1 MVKKR
6 LIVWDV
12 FISIMDSLTFT
23 FAKSRQ
29 LNEILLG
36 ELKTHLQVAKPSD
49 EITTETNLEFE
60 GTNESTNLNVDG
72 QDIDKVEVV
81 TVDFQDDDDDFE
93 FTEENLEKTLNL
105 TKSNLKQVT
114 KC

>member
-1 MVKKR
+1 
-6 LIVWDV
+6 
-12 FISIMDSLTFT
+12 MDSLTFT

-81 TVDFQDDDDDFE
+81 TVDFQEDELKYPHDDFE
-93 FTEENLEKTLNL
+93 ITEENLWSNL
-105 TKSNLKQVT
+105 NLKQVT
-114 KC
+114 IC